1 MEECISMN
9 KTRSIAFHTLGCKLN
24 FSETDSI
31 SRQFTG
37 EGFREV
43 DFGEQADIYVINS
56 CSVTGK
62 AEKRCR
68 ALIRQAH
75 KHNPNAQI
83 VVVGCYSQLAGK
95 ELLSL
100 PGVKLVAG
108 NTEKFSLFDHIRKL
122 ATESGKALLS
132 DDTGQLPSG
141 FVPTWSQDGRTRSF
155 FKIQDGCDYKCAYCT
170 IPLARGKSRS
180 DSIAGTLRTAREIA
194 GTDMKEVVLTGVNIG
209 DFGKPHG
216 ESFFELLKEMTG
228 IQGLERI
235 RLSSVEPDLL
245 NEEIIRLVADHPVLM
260 PHFHIPLQSGSD
272 EMLRAMGRRYTTALF
287 ADRVD
292 TIRRHIPHAC
302 IAADVIVGYPGE
314 TREHFSETTDFIKN
328 TDVSYLHVF
337 TYSERANTRASGS
350 SAQVEMAERKRRSAA
365 LQELS
370 ENKKRQFIRKNHGRC
385 EYVLWEKEE
394 QNGYMYG
401 FTGNYLKVKTP
412 FRPALVNQIQKVK
425 LNNTDENGVY
435 LV

>member
-1 MEECISMN
+1 MAERKFM
-9 KTRSIAFHTLGCKLN
+9 KKPPTIAFHTLGCKLN

-31 SRQFTG
+31 SRQFAG

-43 DFGEQADIYVINS
+43 NFSDPADIYVINS

-75 KHNPNAQI
+75 THNPLAQI
-83 VVVGCYSQLAGK
+83 VVLGCYSQIAGK

-100 PGVKLVAG
+100 PGVSLVMG
-108 NTEKFSLFDHIRKL
+108 NTEKYNLFEHVRKL
-122 ATESGKALLS
+122 ESGS
-132 DDTGQLPSG
+132 DKPFVSEDTMQLPEN

-155 FKIQDGCDYKCAYCT
+155 FKIQDGCDYQCAYCT

-216 ESFFELLKEMTG
+216 ESFLTLLKELTKVE
-228 IQGLERI
+228 GLERI

-245 NEEIIRLVADHPVLM
+245 TEEIIRLVADHPVLM

-272 EMLRAMGRRYTTALF
+272 AMLGAMGRRYTTALF
-287 ADRVD
+287 AERVD
-292 TIRRHIPHAC
+292 TIRRFIPHAC
-302 IAADVIVGYPGE
+302 IAADLIVGYPGE
-314 TREHFSETTDFIKN
+314 TGTHFNESLNFIQGIE
-328 TDVSYLHVF
+328 VSYLHVF
-337 TYSERANTRASGS
+337 TYSERANTRAAG
-350 SAQVEMAERKRRSAA
+350 ATDHVGVAERKRRSREM
-365 LQELS
+365 QELS
-370 ENKKRQFIRKNHGRC
+370 DQKKKLFIEQNRGRR

-394 QNGYMYG
+394 QGGYMFG
-401 FTGNYLKVKTP
+401 FTGNYIKVKTP
-412 FRPALVNQIQKVK
+412 DQPGLANQVQEVT
-425 LNNTDENGVY
+425 LNITDENGVY
-435 LV
+435 VA